1 MCNHSIYHANN
12 FFALKTNT
20 YVELS
25 LIIYKFSIY
34 TYIPEVY
41 TSFSIHFR
49 CIFCALLNVL
59 PVRCVRGRYKDLGTL
74 SVTYAPAD
82 SSDGVGF
89 ADVDKHQRHC
99 H

>member
-1 MCNHSIYHANN
+1 M
-12 FFALKTNT
+12 FFQWG
-20 YVELS
+20 
-25 LIIYKFSIY
+25 
-34 TYIPEVY
+34 
-41 TSFSIHFR
+41 
-49 CIFCALLNVL
+49 VL
-59 PVRCVRGRYKDLGTL
+59 GESYEDLGTL